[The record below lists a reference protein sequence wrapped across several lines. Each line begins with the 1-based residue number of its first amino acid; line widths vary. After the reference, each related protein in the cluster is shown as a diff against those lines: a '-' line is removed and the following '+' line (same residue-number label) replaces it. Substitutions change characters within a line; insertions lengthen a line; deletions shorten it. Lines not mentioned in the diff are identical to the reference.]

1 MLYKVIIKDHLLNVF
16 PGRTVEIEAGSA
28 MDAHKDVYFSHLTED
43 ESIVEI
49 RDEDS
54 NVVYESQD
62 GFADTE
68 LF

>member
-1 MLYKVIIKDHLLNVF
+1 MIYKVSIKDHLLNIF
-16 PGRTVEIEAGSA
+16 PGRVVEIEANSA
-28 MDAHKDVYFSHLTED
+28 MDAHKDVYFNELTED

-49 RDEDS
+49 RDEDD

-68 LF
+68 IF